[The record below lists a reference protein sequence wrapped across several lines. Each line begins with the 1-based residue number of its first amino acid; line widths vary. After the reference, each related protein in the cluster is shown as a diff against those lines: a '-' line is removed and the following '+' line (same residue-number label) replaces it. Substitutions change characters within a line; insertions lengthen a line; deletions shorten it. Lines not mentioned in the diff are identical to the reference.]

1 MEIEIK
7 EVKIPNNNTN
17 TNTKIKI
24 SKEIS
29 NMYLNKIKVLN
40 KIDIYTISDI
50 NIINCLIG
58 IYYKNGII
66 LKTLIEK
73 NNKNDKNNNETI
85 SSSSAYYICN
95 KIDGVSVQKIED
107 HFITPENVI
116 NKINNLLTNCNN
128 FMNLIEINSDIM
140 NDIDK
145 QLIIIQ
151 NKTRIENKLDYIHN
165 YRKILLLRDL
175 IHFIRADMFNDINYI
190 YLQALTLKYDF
201 IDTTSIDI
209 LIGKFIKLE
218 ELEKDYNRIRIPY
231 CFNDK
236 ETKIKKIEFNLDN
249 GYIDIINLIDTII
262 KTIDDKDKKYC
273 YEIKFI

>member
-1 MEIEIK
+1 MESEVK
-7 EVKIPNNNTN
+7 EVKIPNTNNKI
-17 TNTKIKI
+17 KIKI

-40 KIDIYTISDI
+40 KMDIYTISDI

-73 NNKNDKNNNETI
+73 NNKNNNETI

-95 KIDGVSVQKIED
+95 KIGGASVQKIED

-116 NKINNLLTNCNN
+116 NKINNLLNNCNN

-151 NKTRIENKLDYIHN
+151 NKTRIEDKLDYIHN

-190 YLQALTLKYDF
+190 YLQAITLKYDF
-201 IDTTSIDI
+201 IDTTSIDD

>member
-1 MEIEIK
+1 METELK
-7 EVKIPNNNTN
+7 ELKTPHNKI
-17 TNTKIKI
+17 KIKI

-29 NMYLNKIKVLN
+29 NMYLNKIKILN
-40 KIDIYTISDI
+40 KMDIYAISDI
-50 NIINCLIG
+50 NLINCLIG

-73 NNKNDKNNNETI
+73 NNKNDNETI
-85 SSSSAYYICN
+85 SSASAYYICN
-95 KIDGVSVQKIED
+95 KIDGASVQKIED
-107 HFITPENVI
+107 HFITPENII
-116 NKINNLLTNCNN
+116 NKINNLLNNCNN

-140 NDIDK
+140 NDIDSK
-145 QLIIIQ
+145 IIIIQ
-151 NKTRIENKLDYIHN
+151 NKNRLEDKLDYIHN

-175 IHFIRADMFNDINYI
+175 IHFIRADLFNDINYI

-201 IDTTSIDI
+201 IDSTSIDI

-231 CFNDK
+231 CFIDK
-236 ETKIKKIEFNLDN
+236 ENKIKKIEFNLAN
-249 GYIDIINLIDTII
+249 GQIDIIDLIDTII